1 MEEKM
6 SILIRMIGYKRMSK
20 ERLVQKINRLNK
32 KYHRAKANNET
43 KKSWWRSMKIK
54 KLKERLK
61 QEFGEE
67 I

>member
-1 MEEKM
+1 
-6 SILIRMIGYKRMSK
+6 MIGYRKNNK
-20 ERLVQKINRLNK
+20 DKLIQKINRLNK
-32 KYHRAKANNET
+32 KYHRAILNNET
-43 KKSWWRSMKIK
+43 SKAWWRSMKIK

>member
-1 MEEKM
+1 
-6 SILIRMIGYKRMSK
+6 MIGYRKK
-20 ERLVQKINRLNK
+20 NKDKLIQKINRLNK

-43 KKSWWRSMKIK
+43 KKLWWRSMKIK